1 MGRGYTKTK
10 DNLSVKESLDTYS
23 PLNLTRLRVNNGL
36 TQKEIADAIGVS
48 LTSAKFWESGRR
60 FMPAKRWEELKR
72 KIEGGEVVSGLRS
85 RRKGH
90 SFERWVANKLKKIYP
105 EARRHLEY
113 QASEALGVDVA
124 NCGEYRIQCKR
135 GKRYASL
142 TAIEEIQICPIEGGV
157 PVLVTKGD
165 NKEPL
170 ACMPFEH
177 FIKLVKNQK

>member
-1 MGRGYTKTK
+1 MGHAEK
-10 DNLSVKESLDTYS
+10 SFVVYS
-23 PLNLTRLRVNNGL
+23 PVNLKRFRGLHGL
-36 TQKEIADAIGVS
+36 TQKDVAQTLGVS
-48 LTSAKFWESGRR
+48 LATVKSWENGRR
-60 FMPAKRWEELKR
+60 FPPERRWEELK
-72 KIEGGEVVSGLRS
+72 KKVEGGEVVSGLRS

-105 EARRHLEY
+105 EAKRHLEY

-157 PVLVTKGD
+157 PILVTKGD

-170 ACMPFEH
+170 VAMPFEH